1 MAPLFPYVE
10 RLLFADPRFS
20 AQPTGTSPKFVNMTV
35 QALQE
40 FEDTHGVKLEKIT
53 KVPLEGDGTIEHRVD
68 K

>member
-1 MAPLFPYVE
+1 M
-10 RLLFADPRFS
+10 
-20 AQPTGTSPKFVNMTV
+20 NMTV
-35 QALQE
+35 QALQD